1 MQGWLDNLKQFT
13 RPGLRSMLYLGFS
26 AGLPFLLVFS
36 TLTAWLTQAGVKRAT
51 IGSFAWVGLTYTLKI
66 VWAPVVDRVHLPLL
80 GQLGRRRSWMM
91 LGQCGIALG
100 LTQIALRDPATELAT
115 VALLAVFVAFCSAT
129 QDIALDAFRIETPPL
144 DHQDA
149 KAAAYQFG
157 YRVAL
162 IVAGAGALVLAS
174 TYGWRAAYLCMAALG
189 LVGPITTWLISE
201 PAVAIDRRTLAQE
214 QRVIDFL
221 ERTAHWPESARSVAG
236 WFIGAVVCPFVD
248 FFNRY
253 PVRHALLILL
263 FIGFYRLTDYT
274 MGAMANN
281 FYLSLGFGLTQ
292 IAGVSKVYGVIMTM
306 VGIAAA
312 GALMARHG
320 ILRTLLVGA
329 LVIFFANLFYAWM
342 AWAQPGMSGLVAAI
356 SLDNFGIGIAG
367 TAFVAYLS
375 GLTSAA
381 YTATQYALF
390 GSLWPLPGKFIAGFS
405 GNVVDAIGYP
415 GFFVYSAVLGIPG
428 VALLF
433 WLMRQPPA
441 PAPIRT

>member
-1 MQGWLDNLKQFT
+1 MRKWVESLRQFT
-13 RPGLRSMLYLGFS
+13 RPGLRSILCLGFS

-36 TLTAWLTQAGVKRAT
+36 TLTAWLTQAGIKRAA

-66 VWAPVVDRVHLPLL
+66 VWAPVVDRVRLPVL
-80 GQLGRRRSWMM
+80 GSLGRRRSWMM

-100 LTQIALRDPATELAT
+100 LAQIALRDPATELGA
-115 VALLAVFVAFCSAT
+115 VACLAVFVAFCSAT
-129 QDIALDAFRIETPPL
+129 QDIALDAFRIETPPV
-144 DHQDA
+144 DHQEA

-162 IVAGAGALVLAS
+162 IVAGAGALLLAS
-174 TYGWRAAYLCMAALG
+174 AYGWPAAYLCMAALG
-189 LVGPITTWLISE
+189 LIGPLTTWLIQE
-201 PAVAIDRRTLAQE
+201 PDEAIDRRTIAQE

-221 ERTAHWPESARSVAG
+221 EKAAHWPDSARNVAS

-263 FIGFYRLTDYT
+263 FIGVYRLTDYT

-281 FYLSLGFGLTQ
+281 FYLSLGFTLNQ
-292 IAGVSKVYGVIMTM
+292 IAGVSKLYGVIMTILGTAFAGGLM
-306 VGIAAA
+306 V
-312 GALMARHG
+312 RHG
-320 ILRTLLVGA
+320 ILRTLLMGT
-329 LVIFFANLFYAWM
+329 LVIFVANLFYAWM
-342 AWAQPGMSGLVAAI
+342 ASARPGLPGLVTAI

-367 TAFVAYLS
+367 TAFIAYLS

-390 GSLWPLPGKFIAGFS
+390 GSLWPLLGKFIAGYS
-405 GNVVDAIGYP
+405 GNVVDAIDYP
-415 GFFVYSAVLGIPG
+415 AFFVYSALLSLPGIVLL
-428 VALLF
+428 A
-433 WLMRQPPA
+433 WLMRQPQEPA
-441 PAPIRT
+441 RARA